1 MYYQNLY
8 NKQHIDSSFQSY
20 LRASGS
26 TNERKKQTPNSFF
39 EDDIQKIKNIK
50 KSTQQNESI
59 NDKNDEIPIEKLQQ
73 KYKFKN
79 ETTLMSKLDVFNG
92 QKLRKEAKDKKSNN
106 SYLNLSLDS
115 KFLSPTNKKKIDF
128 FYGNNPLE
136 VLNEETFQKE
146 SKKTINQNKT
156 NRVIGYM
163 GSNLMKSV
171 LRSNLNNN
179 NNDGKI
185 TTTPI
190 QLVNSTVNKNKLFNK
205 KKQVVAYDSHSNSS
219 FYII

>member
-20 LRASGS
+20 LRSSGPM
-26 TNERKKQTPNSFF
+26 TEKKKQTPNSFF
-39 EDDIQKIKNIK
+39 EDDIQKIKNVK
-50 KSTQQNESI
+50 KNIQQNES
-59 NDKNDEIPIEKLQQ
+59 NMNDEIPIDKLQQ
-73 KYKFKN
+73 KYKIKN
-79 ETTLMSKLDVFNG
+79 ETTLNSKLDVFNG
-92 QKLRKEAKDKKSNN
+92 QKLRKEARNKSLSN
-106 SYLNLSLDS
+106 SYLNLSLEP

-146 SKKTINQNKT
+146 SKMRINQNKT
-156 NRVIGYM
+156 NRVKAYM
-163 GSNLMKSV
+163 GSNEMKST

-179 NNDGKI
+179 VNDGKI

-190 QLVNSTVNKNKLFNK
+190 QLVSSSTNKNKIFNK
-205 KKQVVAYDSHSNSS
+205 KKQVVAHDSHSNSS